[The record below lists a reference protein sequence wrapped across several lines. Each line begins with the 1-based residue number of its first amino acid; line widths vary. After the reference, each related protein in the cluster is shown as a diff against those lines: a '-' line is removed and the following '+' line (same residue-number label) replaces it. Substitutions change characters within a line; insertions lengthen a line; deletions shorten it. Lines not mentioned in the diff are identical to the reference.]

1 MDDKQV
7 FAQNLKALRAKMG
20 ISQKEFARKL
30 QMQNTAVST
39 YEHGKKFPKPETLI
53 KIADFFDV
61 STDEL
66 LGKEQGSE
74 KVDLLTAVNVL
85 LVDYRFDWDS
95 ENRCFWSTDENVD
108 ALVNEYMQ
116 LRDLVKSGQIKADV
130 LELWLKDKRKKM
142 EGEK

>member
-1 MDDKQV
+1 MDNKQV
-7 FAQNLKALRAKMG
+7 FARNLKDLRGKMR
-20 ISQKEFARKL
+20 ISQRTLAKKL
-30 QMQNTAVST
+30 GIQPTAVSA
-39 YEHGKKFPKPETLI
+39 YERGEKLPTAEKLI

-66 LGKEQGSE
+66 LGREQKPV
-74 KVDLLTAVNVL
+74 KVDLLTALNVL
-85 LVDYRFDWDS
+85 LADYGFNWDGARF
-95 ENRCFWSTDENVD
+95 FWSVDGNVY
-108 ALVNEYMQ
+108 ALVNEFMQ